1 MWYRG
6 HKNFKPKWLILKYW
20 ELQNKHKFIKFES
33 QEVEINLRVSKIL
46 IIYIIKRFWID
57 LKSIFEKAFM
67 GEF

>member
-1 MWYRG
+1 MWYKG
-6 HKNFKPKWLILKYW
+6 CKYFKLKWLILKHW
-20 ELQNKHKFIKFES
+20 ELQNKHKFIKFGS
-33 QEVEINLRVSKIL
+33 QEVEINLRVGKIL